1 LTDNRIDFQGKFYSY
16 DVVEL
21 AVRPVRPVSELLWM
35 AASAKSVDYAGQH
48 AMPVL
53 LPRPVAESTIRD
65 VATAYR
71 AALPPGASG
80 FVSALRFTF
89 VGGTKQEALEMAR
102 TTFKRYAKYDA
113 GVDWDGRTS
122 GAEYDRICEHL
133 KFIAG
138 TPDEVETRI
147 RAWAAD
153 LGADEIM
160 TQMYAAGARRE
171 DALHSMELFAREVM
185 PRFA

>member
-1 LTDNRIDFQGKFYSY
+1 
-16 DVVEL
+16 L

-35 AASAKSVDYAGQH
+35 AASAKSVAYAGRQ

-53 LPRPVAESTIRD
+53 LPRPVAEATIRD
-65 VATAYR
+65 TVAAYQ
-71 AALPPGASG
+71 AALPTGASG
-80 FVSALRFTF
+80 FVAALRFTF
-89 VGGTKQEALEMAR
+89 VGETKHEALEMAR
-102 TTFKRYAKYDA
+102 TTFRRYAKYDA

-122 GAEYDRICEHL
+122 GAEYDRLCEHL
-133 KFIAG
+133 KFVAG
-138 TPDEVETRI
+138 TPDEVEARI
-147 RAWAAD
+147 RSWSAD

-160 TQMYAAGARRE
+160 TQMYAAGTRRE